1 MLGGLSGGE
10 GLGGAGWVFRKLRSS
25 INVSLIPQVG
35 PSAAGN
41 LLEGR
46 VSSLVVSTGQSQGVL
61 LDG

>member
-1 MLGGLSGGE
+1 MGVQ
-10 GLGGAGWVFRKLRSS
+10 GAGTLCSS

-41 LLEGR
+41 LLERR
-46 VSSLVVSTGQSQGVL
+46 VSSLVVSTGQSQVL